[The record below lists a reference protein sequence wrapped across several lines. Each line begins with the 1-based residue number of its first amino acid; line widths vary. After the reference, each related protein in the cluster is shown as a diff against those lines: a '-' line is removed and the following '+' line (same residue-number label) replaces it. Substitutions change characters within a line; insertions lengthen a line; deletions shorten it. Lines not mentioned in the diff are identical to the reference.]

1 LSVIVIAIALEAHDP
16 ALVAFE
22 HAARGVLGPEATLQI
37 DTAASDPPDA
47 EVAVLGANSDAV
59 VELTL
64 SEDGAHARL
73 HCYLP
78 GQKRWIDRDIVFRTD
93 GALSESEATQR
104 GRLLGFA
111 VATMFTGEENR
122 PEPREEPAAA
132 PAPTAPPVVA
142 AGGEH
147 ASPPYSDRLSVDF
160 AGTMSSGVGGTASGV
175 GALVGIRWEFAGPV
189 AARGFVAGRAGSVP
203 EAQSTTRTLQAGAG
217 LSLRLSPASSRLLV
231 GARLDAVLSYF
242 EVSHFSED
250 DAVPATMSRFL
261 PGADF
266 LAEAGFRLS
275 RPTSLYGGAGVETMF
290 GTTSIYTHGQRVALV
305 PAFRAIGELGLRVF
319 F

>member
-1 LSVIVIAIALEAHDP
+1 
-16 ALVAFE
+16 
-22 HAARGVLGPEATLQI
+22 
-37 DTAASDPPDA
+37 
-47 EVAVLGANSDAV
+47 VLGANADGV

-64 SEDGAHARL
+64 SDDGAHARL

-78 GQKRWIDRDIVFRTD
+78 GQKRWIDRDIVFRAD

-111 VATMFTGEENR
+111 VATMFTCEENR
-122 PEPREEPAAA
+122 PKARQEPAAA
-132 PAPTAPPVVA
+132 PAPAAPPVVSA
-142 AGGEH
+142 EVEH
-147 ASPPYSDRLSVDF
+147 ASAPYSEHLSLDF
-160 AGTMSSGVGGTASGV
+160 AGTMSSGIGGTASGV
-175 GALVGIRWEFAGPV
+175 GALVGIRWAFAGPV

-203 EAQSTTRTLQAGAG
+203 EAQSNTRTLQAGAG
-217 LSLRLSPASSRLLV
+217 LSVRLSPPSSRLLV

-261 PGADF
+261 PGADV

-275 RPTSLYGGAGVETMF
+275 RPVSLYGGAGLETMF

-305 PAFRAIGELGLRVF
+305 PALRGVGELGLRVF